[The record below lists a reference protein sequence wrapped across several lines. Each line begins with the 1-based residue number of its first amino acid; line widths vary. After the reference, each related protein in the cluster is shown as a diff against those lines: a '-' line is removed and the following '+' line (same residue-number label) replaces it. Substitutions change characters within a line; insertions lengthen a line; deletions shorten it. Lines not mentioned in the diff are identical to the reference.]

1 MLSFKLRQISCCS
14 VCGFD
19 RNDNSCDIY
28 PKRMPDRHVPVSI
41 TPKLTGPKK
50 QHVVPRFYL
59 DGFSRDGLLS
69 VYDRQKHE
77 FRIQT
82 PQNTGAITHYYT
94 FTDAEGR
101 RRFDLEHLMC
111 EYESKAAQIIRKLSD
126 KQRLTSEERSDMAIF
141 VAIMGF
147 RTPDQIESLKAA
159 NGQMIKRV
167 SQMIFGSEK
176 LAKIAVRQ
184 YPKNSDLTETEI
196 EQQAKQLRE
205 FVERD
210 QYTVETDHQWA
221 LGMSMNMFAK
231 VAEILVQRNWV
242 VMHRDS
248 EKRSFITSDAPLVLT
263 LMQPKPNS
271 FYGVGYAS
279 SDAMIVFPLTQATVL
294 VMYGFDG
301 TFTHGVMTEANMK
314 DTNRLIADRC
324 QRFVMGRDEKLVRS
338 LVEHVQLAKTSW
350 QPKIRVS

>member
-1 MLSFKLRQISCCS
+1 MLDQMKLAHSAQAERKYGSS
-14 VCGFD
+14 D
-19 RNDNSCDIY
+19 
-28 PKRMPDRHVPVSI
+28 PKPMPDRPVSVSV
-41 TPKLTGPKK
+41 TPKLSGPKK

-69 VYDRQKHE
+69 VYDRQKNE

-82 PQNTGAITHYYT
+82 PHNTGAITHYYT

-101 RRFDLEHLMC
+101 RRYDLEHLMC
-111 EYESKAAQIIRKLSD
+111 DYEGKAAQIIRKLSA
-126 KQRLTSEERSDMAIF
+126 KERLTDEERSDMAIF

-147 RTPDQIESLKAA
+147 RTPDQIESMKEA
-159 NGQMIKRV
+159 NGQMIKRL
-167 SQMIFGSEK
+167 SQMIFGSDK

-184 YPKNSDLTETEI
+184 NPKNADLSEAEI

-210 QYTVETDHQWA
+210 QFTVETDHQWA

-231 VAEILVQRNWV
+231 VADILVQRDWV
-242 VMHRDS
+242 VMHREN
-248 EKRSFITSDAPLVLT
+248 EKRSFITSDAPLILT
-263 LMQPKPNS
+263 LMQPRPNS

-279 SDAMIVFPLTQATVL
+279 SDAMIVFPLTQASVL
-294 VMYGFDG
+294 VMHGFDG
-301 TFTHGVMTEANMK
+301 SFAHGVMTEANIK
-314 DTNRLIADRC
+314 DTNRLIAERY

-338 LVEHVQLAKTSW
+338 LVEHVQLDKTSW